1 MSSDTVFGH
10 RRDKMTA
17 MQILV
22 IEDDVDAADYL
33 VKGLRESG
41 HQVEHA
47 ANGKDGLIKA
57 AAEAFDVLIVDRM
70 LPGLDGLALVQHLRA
85 TGNATPVLFL
95 SALGEVDDRVKGL
108 RAGGDDYL
116 VKPYAFAELLARVE
130 TLGRR
135 PQTAP
140 VSTRLQVADL
150 EMDLL
155 GRKVT
160 RGDRPI
166 DLQTKEFQLL
176 EILMRHAGQ
185 VMTRTMLLEKVWD
198 YHFDPQTN
206 VIDVHISRLRQKI
219 DRDFDLPLIHTVRGA
234 GYCLRAP
241 DPAS

>member
-1 MSSDTVFGH
+1 
-10 RRDKMTA
+10 MTS
-17 MQILV
+17 MHVLL

-33 VKGLRESG
+33 VKGLKESG
-41 HQVEHA
+41 HQVVHA
-47 ANGKDGLIKA
+47 ADGKAGLLKA
-57 AAEAFDVLIVDRM
+57 AAENFDVLIVDRM
-70 LPGLDGLALVQHLRA
+70 LPELDGLSLVQHLRA

-135 PQTAP
+135 PQPQP
-140 VSTRLQVADL
+140 VATSLKIADL

-160 RGDRPI
+160 RGDQII

-176 EILMRHAGQ
+176 EVMMRHAGQ

-206 VIDVHISRLRQKI
+206 VIDVHISRLRQKV
-219 DRDFDLPLIHTVRGA
+219 DRDFETPLIHTVRGA

-241 DPAS
+241 DTAS